1 MLSIVA
7 FAAAPFSP
15 TQLKAVANKDHSI
28 TIEWKAVDG
37 LTYNVYLD
45 GTKQTKEISITDNIA
60 SITLEPEK
68 ATSLE
73 IEAVNDSNEVSEKT
87 SFGWNAILDATKAS
101 NDSDFDNGI
110 INANKSGEG
119 VGGQTANFNQVI
131 KSQDLVTT
139 AQDGKQIAGQTTHR
153 THGEYQNNTNSCASC
168 HQTHTAASKNLLFKD
183 GVYTTCTACHDG
195 TLGFYNV
202 FGKGSDGAG
211 TFGGTHDGNMSI
223 HMANG
228 AVSVKAAPGGN
239 KNGDGSWSEEFTCA
253 SCHAPHGSYS
263 DRLLNFNP
271 NGMGNTPVDEGGK
284 KLTNV
289 PVVSTLPADGK
300 PNYVVYKFT
309 ATGTDIVKPDYAAKK
324 VAVGNIV
331 YQLMSWDGSKYV
343 EEKDPWLHGYDWADG
358 HAYKIYW
365 SSLQG
370 SITMTSYDK
379 DGNATTADKDTSILN
394 TDSIKDGYM
403 ISGNGFFAV
412 NNPSKFSV
420 TTDNKNTSTDTSDDV
435 KLSGTA
441 LLDKITYANIARA
454 YIVKLD
460 MVKDNELSD
469 QYKLPLY
476 TTNVK
481 SLWAGKQFAGYGVA
495 MNKFCS
501 SCHTDYLAAS
511 GSASG
516 TWNTAYRHSTN
527 SDSYTCVRCH
537 YAHGTDVTVM
547 KDARSKNLD
556 DIVADNTY
564 FPEVTGTA
572 AREAKAKEYL
582 LDKDP
587 SSALKRYTNMSVCWG
602 CHTSSHSEG
611 FRNGSTFDNQSGAG
625 GSYDK
630 VGLQNG
636 W

>member
-1 MLSIVA
+1 
-7 FAAAPFSP
+7 
-15 TQLKAVANKDHSI
+15 
-28 TIEWKAVDG
+28 
-37 LTYNVYLD
+37 
-45 GTKQTKEISITDNIA
+45 
-60 SITLEPEK
+60 
-68 ATSLE
+68 
-73 IEAVNDSNEVSEKT
+73 
-87 SFGWNAILDATKAS
+87 
-101 NDSDFDNGI
+101 
-110 INANKSGEG
+110 
-119 VGGQTANFNQVI
+119 
-131 KSQDLVTT
+131 
-139 AQDGKQIAGQTTHR
+139 
-153 THGEYQNNTNSCASC
+153 
-168 HQTHTAASKNLLFKD
+168 
-183 GVYTTCTACHDG
+183 
-195 TLGFYNV
+195 
-202 FGKGSDGAG
+202 
-211 TFGGTHDGNMSI
+211 
-223 HMANG
+223 
-228 AVSVKAAPGGN
+228 
-239 KNGDGSWSEEFTCA
+239 
-253 SCHAPHGSYS
+253 
-263 DRLLNFNP
+263 
-271 NGMGNTPVDEGGK
+271 
-284 KLTNV
+284 
-289 PVVSTLPADGK
+289 
-300 PNYVVYKFT
+300 
-309 ATGTDIVKPDYAAKK
+309 
-324 VAVGNIV
+324 
-331 YQLMSWDGSKYV
+331 
-343 EEKDPWLHGYDWADG
+343 
-358 HAYKIYW
+358 
-365 SSLQG
+365 
-370 SITMTSYDK
+370 MTSYDK